1 MGVKRRGKEDEEI
14 NFKCICQMSE
24 RKIEKWREKI
34 RVRRI
39 VKREPGTKRED
50 VVIPQWPCPCK
61 VSKCP
66 NKISKWT
73 KEKLEKRERKISR
86 RKGRVLP
93 PWKENPLKQI
103 LINQI

>member
-1 MGVKRRGKEDEEI
+1 M
-14 NFKCICQMSE
+14 
-24 RKIEKWREKI
+24 KIEN
-34 RVRRI
+34 RRCQS
-39 VKREPGTKRED
+39 RDPGTKVED
-50 VVIPQWPCPCK
+50 VVKPQWPCPCK

-86 RKGRVLP
+86 RKWREENR
-93 PWKENPLKQI
+93 KENPLNQI

>member
-1 MGVKRRGKEDEEI
+1 MEEDEEI

-39 VKREPGTKRED
+39 VHREPGTKRED

-66 NKISKWT
+66 SKISKWT

-86 RKGRVLP
+86 RKWREENR
-93 PWKENPLKQI
+93 KEDPL
-103 LINQI
+103 NQI

>member
-1 MGVKRRGKEDEEI
+1 MSNVREEKKEL
-14 NFKCICQMSE
+14 E
-24 RKIEKWREKI
+24 RENRKYNREL
-34 RVRRI
+34 
-39 VKREPGTKRED
+39 GTKMED
-50 VVIPQWPCPCK
+50 VVIPQWPRLCK

-86 RKGRVLP
+86 RKWREENR
-93 PWKENPLKQI
+93 KENPLNQI